1 MTQSCPSAGA
11 DLILT
16 VPLPEVLTWAGS
28 GLALLVV
35 GVLLFRNRLP
45 SRAPDFLGG
54 GVGGIGFMLIVYGA
68 LLLLVFAPSEYF
80 VERIVVSPSSTCAA
94 RGFWFWRQPPLRL
107 EHADIV
113 RLRRTSDAKGDPQL
127 EVRLRDGSLQRKWL
141 PSLWTD
147 NEAQIEAAWRRLGI
161 GSEWGPLT
169 GR

>member
-1 MTQSCPSAGA
+1 MGESCPSSGA

-16 VPLPEVLTWAGS
+16 VPLPEILTWAGS
-28 GLALLVV
+28 GLLLLIV
-35 GVLLFRNRLP
+35 GVLLSRNRLP

-54 GVGGIGFMLIVYGA
+54 GVGGIGLMLAVFGA
-68 LLLLVFAPSEYF
+68 LMLLVFAPSQYF
-80 VERIVVSPSSTCAA
+80 VERIVISPSTTCAA
-94 RGFWFWRQPPLRL
+94 HGFWFWRQPPLRL
-107 EHADIV
+107 DHARIV
-113 RLRRTSDAKGDPQL
+113 SLRRTSDAKGDPQL

-161 GSEWGPLT
+161 GNEWGPLT